1 MFQQKNNSSLSCIE
15 KFLFG
20 GRSFYVKRDDLL
32 DPYLSGNKY
41 RKLYT
46 LINTPSENLTKII
59 SYGGTQSNAMLSL
72 AALCERKGWIFEY
85 YTKSLH
91 LQSTSQL
98 KENSESNY
106 EQALS
111 FGMRH
116 KELDDDLYRDFIATL
131 TLNLEEKTFVVHQG
145 GADQSARAGVEEL
158 AKEIRQSCL
167 HVKCQ
172 SGVKLPSSVKSLA
185 TPSGTGTTALYL
197 ALALP
202 EYRVYTTPAIGDKAY
217 LLEQMSALE
226 KVPNN
231 LIILESEK
239 KYHFAKPYKE
249 FFDLHVRLLEAGI
262 VFDLVYAP
270 KLWKMLL
277 EQTDEEILYIH
288 SGGTTGNASML
299 ERYKYK
305 GLVSI

>member
-1 MFQQKNNSSLSCIE
+1 
-15 KFLFG
+15 
-20 GRSFYVKRDDLL
+20 
-32 DPYLSGNKY
+32 
-41 RKLYT
+41 
-46 LINTPSENLTKII
+46 
-59 SYGGTQSNAMLSL
+59 MLAL
-72 AALCERKGWIFEY
+72 AALCERKGWTFEY
-85 YTKSLH
+85 YTKPLH
-91 LQSTSQL
+91 I
-98 KENSESNY
+98 KENSDSNY
-106 EQALS
+106 AQALS
-111 FGMRH
+111 LGMSH

-145 GADQSARAGVEEL
+145 GADKSARAGVEEL
-158 AKEIRQSCL
+158 AKEILESDL
-167 HVKCQ
+167 HAKHHV
-172 SGVKLPSSVKSLA
+172 GVRSLA

-202 EYRVYTTPAIGDKAY
+202 EYKVYTTPIIGDKAY

-226 KVPNN
+226 KIPDN

-249 FFDLHVRLLEAGI
+249 FIDLHVRLQEAGI
-262 VFDLVYAP
+262 VFDLIYAP

-277 EQTDEEILYIH
+277 EKTNEEILYIH